1 MRKVYEYVNKV
12 EAELVVVS
20 KSGSTKYKFKFT
32 GGVMDPKNKINAKH
46 TTDNPIM
53 QRVLETSP
61 YFGKSVRLV
70 AAFDTPATR
79 EPVLIKKA
87 VVAPVETANTE
98 NAKGGNK
105 GGNKGSNKGNGKGRG
120 NRTEISDDQDVKTDP
135 ETSDQPEEPKVR
147 IVEDVADAGAAASYL
162 LSEGVVDDPT
172 EISSLEGV
180 LKVAK
185 ENNIFFPNLK

>member
-32 GGVMDPKNKINAKH
+32 GGVMDPKNKIHAKH

-70 AAFDTPATR
+70 AAFDTPETR

-87 VVAPVETANTE
+87 VVAPVETTKPAT
-98 NAKGGNK
+98 ATDTTKPGKGNGRGN
-105 GGNKGSNKGNGKGRG
+105 GRGNGKG
-120 NRTEISDDQDVKTDP
+120 NKTVP
-135 ETSDQPEEPKVR
+135 EEGEPNPGIEKPEEPKVR
-147 IVEDVADAGAAASYL
+147 IIEDVTDAGAAASIL

-172 EISSLEGV
+172 KISSLDGV

>member
-70 AAFDTPATR
+70 ATFDSPESR
-79 EPVLIKKA
+79 EPILIKKA
-87 VVAPVETANTE
+87 VVAPVETAKTE
-98 NAKGGNK
+98 TAKPGKGGSK
-105 GGNKGSNKGNGKGRG
+105 GGGKGKGSKAETDKV
-120 NRTEISDDQDVKTDP
+120 DDPAPADDVI
-135 ETSDQPEEPKVR
+135 EPMVT
-147 IVEDVADAGAAASYL
+147 VVDDVTDAGAAASYL
-162 LSEGVVDDPT
+162 LSIGVVDPD
-172 EISSLEGV
+172 ISSLEGI
-180 LKVAK
+180 LRIAK
-185 ENNIFFPNLK
+185 ENNISFPNLK

>member
-70 AAFDTPATR
+70 ATFDSPENR
-79 EPVLIKKA
+79 EPILIKKA
-87 VVAPVETANTE
+87 VVAPVETAKTE
-98 NAKGGNK
+98 GAKPGKGGNK
-105 GGNKGSNKGNGKGRG
+105 GGGKGKG
-120 NRTEISDDQDVKTDP
+120 PKAETEKVDETAPVDDEPMVTVVDDVT
-135 ETSDQPEEPKVR
+135 
-147 IVEDVADAGAAASYL
+147 DAGAAASYL
-162 LSEGVVDDPT
+162 LSIGVVDPD
-172 EISSLEGV
+172 ISSLEGI
-180 LKVAK
+180 LRIAK
-185 ENNIFFPNLK
+185 ENNISFPNLK

>member
-70 AAFDTPATR
+70 ATFDSPENR
-79 EPVLIKKA
+79 EPILIKKA
-87 VVAPVETANTE
+87 VVAPVETAKTE
-98 NAKGGNK
+98 GAKPGKGGNK
-105 GGNKGSNKGNGKGRG
+105 GGGKGKGSKAE
-120 NRTEISDDQDVKTDP
+120 TEKVDETAPVDDEPMVTVVDDVT
-135 ETSDQPEEPKVR
+135 
-147 IVEDVADAGAAASYL
+147 DAGAAASYL
-162 LSEGVVDDPT
+162 LSIGVVDPD
-172 EISSLEGV
+172 ISSLEGI
-180 LKVAK
+180 LRIAK
-185 ENNIFFPNLK
+185 ENNISFPNLK

>member
-70 AAFDTPATR
+70 ATFDSPENR
-79 EPVLIKKA
+79 EPILIKKA
-87 VVAPVETANTE
+87 VVAPVETVKAETAKTE
-98 NAKGGNK
+98 TAKPGKGGNK
-105 GGNKGSNKGNGKGRG
+105 GGGKGRG
-120 NRTEISDDQDVKTDP
+120 SKADTDKVDEPAPVDDVV
-135 ETSDQPEEPKVR
+135 EPMVTVMDD
-147 IVEDVADAGAAASYL
+147 ITDAGAAASYL
-162 LSEGVVDDPT
+162 LSIGVVDPD
-172 EISSLEGV
+172 ISSLEGI
-180 LKVAK
+180 LRIAK
-185 ENNIFFPNLK
+185 ENNISFPNLK

>member
-32 GGVMDPKNKINAKH
+32 GGVMDPKNKIHAKH

-70 AAFDTPATR
+70 AAFDTPETR

-87 VVAPVETANTE
+87 VVAPVETAKPAT
-98 NAKGGNK
+98 ATDTTKPGK
-105 GGNKGSNKGNGKGRG
+105 GKGRG
-120 NRTEISDDQDVKTDP
+120 NGKGNKTEPEEGDP
-135 ETSDQPEEPKVR
+135 NPGIEKPEEPKVR
-147 IVEDVADAGAAASYL
+147 IIEDVTDAGAAASIL

-172 EISSLEGV
+172 KISSLDGV

>member
-70 AAFDTPATR
+70 ATFDSPENR
-79 EPVLIKKA
+79 EPILIKKA
-87 VVAPVETANTE
+87 VVAPVETAKTE
-98 NAKGGNK
+98 TVKPGTGKGGSK
-105 GGNKGSNKGNGKGRG
+105 GGGKGKGSKAETDKVDKPAPA
-120 NRTEISDDQDVKTDP
+120 DDVIEPVVTVVDDVT
-135 ETSDQPEEPKVR
+135 
-147 IVEDVADAGAAASYL
+147 DAGAAASYL
-162 LSEGVVDDPT
+162 LSIGVVDPD
-172 EISSLEGV
+172 ISSLEGI
-180 LKVAK
+180 LRIAK
-185 ENNIFFPNLK
+185 ENNISFPNLK

>member
-70 AAFDTPATR
+70 ATFDSPENR
-79 EPVLIKKA
+79 DPILIKKA
-87 VVAPVETANTE
+87 VVAPVETSKTE
-98 NAKGGNK
+98 DAKPGKGGNK
-105 GGNKGSNKGNGKGRG
+105 GGGKGRG
-120 NRTEISDDQDVKTDP
+120 SKTETEKVDDPAPVDDAN
-135 ETSDQPEEPKVR
+135 EPKVT
-147 IVEDVADAGAAASYL
+147 VVDDVTDAGAAASYL
-162 LSEGVVDDPT
+162 LSIGVVDPD
-172 EISSLEGV
+172 ISSLEGI
-180 LKVAK
+180 LRIAK
-185 ENNIFFPNLK
+185 ENNISFPNLK

>member
-70 AAFDTPATR
+70 ATFDSPENR
-79 EPVLIKKA
+79 EPILIKKA
-87 VVAPVETANTE
+87 VVAPVETAKTE
-98 NAKGGNK
+98 GARPGKGGNK
-105 GGNKGSNKGNGKGRG
+105 GGGKGKG
-120 NRTEISDDQDVKTDP
+120 PKAETEKVDETAPVDDETAPVDDEPTVTVVDDVT
-135 ETSDQPEEPKVR
+135 
-147 IVEDVADAGAAASYL
+147 DAGAAASYL
-162 LSEGVVDDPT
+162 LSIGVVDPD
-172 EISSLEGV
+172 ISSLEGI
-180 LKVAK
+180 LRIAK
-185 ENNIFFPNLK
+185 ENNISFPNLK

>member
-70 AAFDTPATR
+70 ATFDSPENR
-79 EPVLIKKA
+79 EPILIKKA
-87 VVAPVETANTE
+87 VVAPVETAKTE
-98 NAKGGNK
+98 TVKPAGKGGSK
-105 GGNKGSNKGNGKGRG
+105 GGGKGKGSKAETDKVD
-120 NRTEISDDQDVKTDP
+120 EPAPVDDVIEPMVTVVDDVT
-135 ETSDQPEEPKVR
+135 
-147 IVEDVADAGAAASYL
+147 DAGAAASYL
-162 LSEGVVDDPT
+162 LSIGVVDPD
-172 EISSLEGV
+172 ISSLEGI
-180 LKVAK
+180 LRIAK
-185 ENNIFFPNLK
+185 ENNISFPNLK

>member
-87 VVAPVETANTE
+87 VVAPVETAQPAAPAEPT
-98 NAKGGNK
+98 KPG
-105 GGNKGSNKGNGKGRG
+105 KGNGKGNGKGKG
-120 NRTEISDDQDVKTDP
+120 NKTEQTDTQEVKDTP
-135 ETSDQPEEPKVR
+135 AEQPTEPKVR